1 MVRMLI
7 SAAVYVL
14 AHAIG
19 LLVASILL
27 GDSFSFTPTGF
38 IFATLLLSLVMVLA
52 GPLIEKQ
59 SEKNLPALKGGVA
72 LVTTFVGLLVTN
84 LFVGGMEI
92 NGGSTWLLATTLVWA
107 GALIATL
114 VLPMFLVKKAVKN
127 IRED

>member
-7 SAAVYVL
+7 STAVYVL
-14 AHAIG
+14 ANAIG
-19 LLVASILL
+19 LLVASVLL
-27 GDSFSFTPTGF
+27 GESFTFTATGF
-38 IFATLLLSLVMVLA
+38 IFATVLLSLVSVLA
-52 GPLIEKQ
+52 GPLIEKM

-72 LVTTFVGLLVTN
+72 LVTTFVGLLITN

-92 NGGSTWLLATTLVWA
+92 HGASTWLLATILVWA

-114 VLPMFLVKKAVKN
+114 VLPMFLVKKVVKD